1 MLCLL
6 ISDELLRSHR
16 QILLSVLEFEFV
28 ILDLF
33 VIWDLRFGILPSG
46 VAVTIKKPREFRC
59 NNASQRCPLG
69 LSLSDRLEFQRLT
82 PQAGYCL
89 SPLMGLRYE
98 LPLECSSVS
107 LFSFCSFVCCF
118 SG

>member
-69 LSLSDRLEFQRLT
+69 L
-82 PQAGYCL
+82 
-89 SPLMGLRYE
+89 RYE
-98 LPLECSSVS
+98 LPESAEIK
-107 LFSFCSFVCCF
+107 
-118 SG
+118 

>member
-59 NNASQRCPLG
+59 NNASQRC
-69 LSLSDRLEFQRLT
+69 
-82 PQAGYCL
+82 
-89 SPLMGLRYE
+89 RYGRQ
-98 LPLECSSVS
+98 SVFLKRVDNAS
-107 LFSFCSFVCCF
+107 RWPPVPYWT
-118 SG
+118 G